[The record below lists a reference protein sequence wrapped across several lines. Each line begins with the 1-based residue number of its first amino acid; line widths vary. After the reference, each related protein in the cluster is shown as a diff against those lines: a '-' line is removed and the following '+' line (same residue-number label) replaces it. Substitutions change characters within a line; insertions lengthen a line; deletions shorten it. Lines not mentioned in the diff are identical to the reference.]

1 MVMTAQAII
10 TSKIQQKEDTV
21 KDMELLYEELG
32 RSVATTC
39 DETSFPWCRSE
50 LASFLSQKEMNEE
63 QEKRCNSLQ
72 NKKKTLNAKNKEK
85 IAYKKEKNK
94 IEKEISTLLSR
105 FGATCFEAYVSSSLD
120 EDIVSLVNP
129 IFAKLK
135 RKTKINE
142 KISSDSSIITRI
154 KLARLNSYRKKL
166 LPALQKVG
174 VLLEKEDKL
183 DALTGHNISTLR
195 AEYEKLSLKH
205 EDIEAQLTEVEK
217 VRRLLKEEGEEHFTE
232 EIERLERTI
241 LEGKQNETKAAH
253 LLGEELYKNLPN
265 TITSEMI
272 GDDAIHL
279 IDQITLHHRQLE
291 EVDKDIEKLKN
302 EIKIGEISAKI
313 THDRQKVDALIKQ
326 ISNCQAQ
333 IDKITFSID
342 DKRREIIELKSKGTY
357 ESFSEVAS
365 PDDFVGGPYAN

>member
-1 MVMTAQAII
+1 MTAQAII

-39 DETSFPWCRSE
+39 DEDSFPWCTSE
-50 LASFLSQKEMNEE
+50 LSSFLSQKEMNEE

-72 NKKKTLNAKNKEK
+72 NKKKTLSKKNKEK
-85 IAYKKEKNK
+85 IAYKKEKNR
-94 IEKEISTLLSR
+94 IEKEISALLSR
-105 FGATCFEAYVSSSLD
+105 FGATCFEAYISSSLD
-120 EDIVSLVNP
+120 EEVVKIVNP
-129 IFAKLK
+129 IFSKLK

-154 KLARLNSYRKKL
+154 KLARLHSYRKKL
-166 LPALQKVG
+166 LLAFQKVG
-174 VLLEKEDKL
+174 FLLEKEGKL
-183 DALTGHNISTLR
+183 DALSGHNISLLH
-195 AEYEKLSLKH
+195 AEYDKLSLQLG
-205 EDIEAQLTEVEK
+205 DIEAQLKEVEK
-217 VRRLLKEEGEEHFTE
+217 VRRLLKEEGEDHFTE
-232 EIERLERTI
+232 EIERLERKI
-241 LEGKQNETKAAH
+241 NEGKEDEKKAAH
-253 LLGEELYKNLPN
+253 LLGEELYKNLPD
-265 TITSEMI
+265 TITSQVI

-291 EVDKDIEKLKN
+291 EVDNDIEKLKN

-313 THDRQKVDALIKQ
+313 THDRQKVDALMKQ

-342 DKRREIIELKSKGTY
+342 DKRREIIQLKSKGTY
-357 ESFSEVAS
+357 ESFSGVSS